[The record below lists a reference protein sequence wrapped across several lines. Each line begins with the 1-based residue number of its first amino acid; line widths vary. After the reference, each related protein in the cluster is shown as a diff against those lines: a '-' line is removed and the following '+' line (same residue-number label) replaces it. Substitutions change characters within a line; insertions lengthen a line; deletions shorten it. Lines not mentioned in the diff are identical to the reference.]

1 MAGVTIEWE
10 QRPFAPGWEEEPD
23 VIIWID
29 MRSFDASWRQTDQYI
44 TTGGGNGKA
53 DATKK

>member
-1 MAGVTIEWE
+1 
-10 QRPFAPGWEEEPD
+10 

-29 MRSFDASWRQTDQYI
+29 MRSFDASWRQTDQY
-44 TTGGGNGKA
+44 TQPAAAMGKA